1 MKKYLFT
8 IISII
13 YVGTLLA
20 QTTKTITFTARYTDD
35 SYVSLSSI
43 RVENL
48 TKKWVQTLEWP
59 DTVLT
64 IRQTGIQEGN
74 ANAFSIAQNTPNPF
88 NGQTSVQ
95 LQLPQ
100 DEEVSMALYDL
111 SGKQYMSKTAS
122 LSAGNYT
129 IQIGVGTS
137 QMYLLQVQTIQGS
150 QSIKMLAE
158 TGAGNFSIK
167 VQTLETK
174 TPIVRKADSQ
184 YDFEPGDTIA
194 YTGRIQGVEQ
204 CVGWKEVFTANDTT
218 ITFVFSK
225 ISGYTLLD
233 IYYDSLDRPEGIVWH
248 LSDTIGYDNGKPYG
262 KHGKIMSFDRGGGMM
277 YSSYAD
283 MKFAYA
289 FDSLDGEAN
298 TDSLMK
304 LRYDTTLSFPERL
317 QAAPWC
323 RAKGEDWYM
332 PAILEILEFRV
343 LRDSL
348 NAKFEGYSGWKRIAC
363 NQLGLHEGAVWLWS
377 STEIDNAATEP
388 RKRKAYA
395 SCFARGVDIGQWGE
409 DDEGGIIYYDYYSSI
424 NVLHTF
430 EEKSVIAVKKF

>member
-1 MKKYLFT
+1 MKKLLF
-8 IISII
+8 IAIVLCLLSNI
-13 YVGTLLA
+13 LA
-20 QTTKTITFTARYTDD
+20 QNTKTITFTARYTDD

-48 TKKWVQTLEWP
+48 SKKWVQTLEWP
-59 DTVLT
+59 DTVLI

-74 ANAFSIAQNTPNPF
+74 ANVFSIAQNTPNPF

-111 SGKQYMSKTAS
+111 SGKQYLHKTANM
-122 LSAGNYT
+122 SAGNYT
-129 IQIGVGTS
+129 IHIGVATP
-137 QMYLLQVQTIQGS
+137 QMYLLQVQTTQGS

-167 VQTLETK
+167 VQTLEK
-174 TPIVRKADSQ
+174 VTPLVRKADSQ
-184 YDFEPGDTIA
+184 YGFEPGDTIA
-194 YTGRIQGVEQ
+194 YTGRIQGIEQ
-204 CVGWKEVFTANDTT
+204 CVGWKEIFTANDTA

-262 KHGKIMSFDRGGGMM
+262 KHGKIMSFDREGGLM

-323 RAKGEDWYM
+323 RAKGPEWYL

-343 LRDSL
+343 FRDTINYIL
-348 NAKFEGYSGWKRIAC
+348 QDVAGWTPFRAGRTYDEGWG
-363 NQLGLHEGAVWLWS
+363 LGLWS
-377 STEIDNAATEP
+377 STEVDNAATEP
-388 RKRKAYA
+388 SKRKAYY
-395 SCFARGVDIGQWGE
+395 SSFHYSLDIGINKF
-409 DDEGGIIYYDYYSSI
+409 DEYHDYYDSMMI
-424 NVLHTF
+424 AEVFNEICVR
-430 EEKSVIAVKKF
+430 AVKKF